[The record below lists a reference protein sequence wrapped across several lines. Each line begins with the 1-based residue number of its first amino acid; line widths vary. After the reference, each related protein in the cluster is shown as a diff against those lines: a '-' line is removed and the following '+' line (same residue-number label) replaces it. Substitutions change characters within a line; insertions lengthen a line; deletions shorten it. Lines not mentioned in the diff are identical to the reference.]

1 MPSLADSATLDRMG
15 RWEPNA
21 RERLQEAAMELF
33 EEHGYDRTTVGDIA
47 ARAGLAE
54 RTFFRYFTDK
64 REVLFAR
71 SEELEKG
78 IVDVIA
84 STPPDAAPLDA
95 VAAAFEAAGAELQGR
110 GDVHLVRARHALV
123 MKHAEIRERE
133 LIKLASLATAVTQ
146 ALRAR
151 GVSEPA
157 ASLAAE
163 AGIAVF
169 KVGFERWISQKKPRE
184 LATELRASMAALR
197 AVAAEG
203 KAPATRPEKKPTRR
217 G

>member
-1 MPSLADSATLDRMG
+1 MSSLAISVTLDRMG

-21 RERLQEAAMELF
+21 RERLQEAAMDLF
-33 EEHGYDRTTVGDIA
+33 EKHGYDRTTVGDIA
-47 ARAGLAE
+47 ARAGLTE
-54 RTFFRYFTDK
+54 RTFFRYFIDK

-84 STPPDAAPLDA
+84 SAPQDATPLGAVGAAI
-95 VAAAFEAAGAELQGR
+95 EAAGADLQGR
-110 GDVHLVRARHALV
+110 FDLHLVRARHALV

-133 LIKLASLATAVTQ
+133 LIKLASLATAVTK
-146 ALRAR
+146 ALHAR

-169 KVGFERWISQKKPRE
+169 KVGFERWISQRKPQE
-184 LATELRASMAALR
+184 LAAQLRASMAALR

-203 KAPATRPEKKPTRR
+203 KARGRRPNKKPMRR

>member
-123 MKHAEIRERE
+123 MKHPEIRERE
-133 LIKLASLATAVTQ
+133 LIKLASLATAVSE

-169 KVGFERWISQKKPRE
+169 KVGFVRWISQRKPQE
-184 LATELRASMAALR
+184 LAAELRASMAALR

-203 KAPATRPEKKPTRR
+203 KAPARRPDKKPMGR

>member
-1 MPSLADSATLDRMG
+1 MG

-21 RERLQEAAMELF
+21 RERLQAAALGLF

-47 ARAGLAE
+47 ARAGLTE
-54 RTFFRYFTDK
+54 RTFFRYFIDK

-71 SEELEKG
+71 SEELEKS
-78 IVDVIA
+78 IVAVIA
-84 STPPDAAPLDA
+84 SAPQDATPLDA
-95 VAAAFEAAGAELQGR
+95 VAAAFEVAGAELQGR
-110 GDVHLVRARHALV
+110 VDLHLVRVRHALV

-133 LIKLASLATAVTQ
+133 LIKLASLATAVTK
-146 ALRAR
+146 ALHAR

-157 ASLAAE
+157 ASLAAQ

-169 KVGFERWISQKKPRE
+169 KVGFERWINQRKPQ
-184 LATELRASMAALR
+184 AFAAHLRASMAALR
-197 AVAAEG
+197 AIAAEG
-203 KAPATRPEKKPTRR
+203 KARARRPNKKPMRR

>member
-1 MPSLADSATLDRMG
+1 MG

-21 RERLQEAAMELF
+21 RERLQEAAMALF

-47 ARAGLAE
+47 TRAGLAE
-54 RTFFRYFTDK
+54 RTFFRHFTDK

-84 STPPDAAPLDA
+84 GAPRDAMPLDA
-95 VAAAFEAAGAELQGR
+95 VTAAFEAAGAELQDR
-110 GDVHLVRARHALV
+110 EALHLLRARHALV

-133 LIKLASLATAVTQ
+133 LIKLASLARAVTQ
-146 ALRAR
+146 ALCAR

-163 AGIAVF
+163 AGVAVF
-169 KVGFERWISQKKPRE
+169 KVGFQRWISQKKPQE
-184 LATELRASMAALR
+184 LAAELRASMAALR

-203 KAPATRPEKKPTRR
+203 KAPATRPDKKPLRR

>member
-1 MPSLADSATLDRMG
+1 MLDGMA

-21 RERLQEAAMELF
+21 RERLQEAAMALF

-47 ARAGLAE
+47 VRAGLAE

-84 STPPDAAPLDA
+84 AAPRDATPLEA

-110 GDVHLVRARHALV
+110 EDPALLRARHALV

-133 LIKLASLATAVTQ
+133 LIKLASLAAAVTV

-169 KVGFERWISQKKPRE
+169 KVGFERWISRKKPQE
-184 LATELRASMAALR
+184 LAAELRASMAALR
-197 AVAAEG
+197 AVVAEG
-203 KAPATRPEKKPTRR
+203 KAPATRADRKPMRR